1 MSGSIAGAQKI
12 AARKAGVTFEAYVV
26 ALKGGLKWCW
36 RCRVFH
42 DEHLF
47 GRDRT
52 RYDGRGSS
60 CLKARRTAKVSG
72 LSLLAK
78 VMGVHRGIRP

>member
-12 AARKAGVTFEAYVV
+12 AARKAGVAFEVYTD
-26 ALKGGLKWCW
+26 ALKRGHKWCW
-36 RCRVFH
+36 RCRTFH
-42 DEHLF
+42 DEHVF

-60 CLKARRTAKVSG
+60 CLQARRTAKVSG
-72 LSLLAK
+72 VSLLAK
-78 VMGVHRGIRP
+78 ALGVGRGIRP